1 MTLILNVGTGMV
13 VGTKLTTS
21 L

>member
-1 MTLILNVGTGMV
+1 MTLILNVGIGMV